1 MLVEVLPES
10 TKQGMLCTPA
20 ALLQRTA
27 VLRATEQQPR
37 LPDSH
42 GLLSSSL
49 AMPGATG
56 MSLSLGER
64 LIAPSLVSSGRAD
77 FALCCFA
84 H

>member
-20 ALLQRTA
+20 ALLQ
-27 VLRATEQQPR
+27 RATEQQPR